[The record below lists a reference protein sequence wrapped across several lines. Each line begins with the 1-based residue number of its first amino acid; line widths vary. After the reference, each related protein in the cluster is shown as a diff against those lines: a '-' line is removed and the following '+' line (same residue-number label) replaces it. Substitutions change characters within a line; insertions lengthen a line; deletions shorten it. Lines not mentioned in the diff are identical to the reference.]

1 MRWWVEGRV
10 EGLLPPQQRQCAGQ
24 RFFLIIT
31 IKADKRA
38 AKVEFPPSS
47 GAERGS
53 VWGSHSN
60 SRISPVGGE
69 GDYSASQLGAVCMSA
84 PLSWWLL
91 RRGSTQLPSPRDGRG
106 KILRCS
112 DIYRYLRYTWK
123 SARACIGR
131 IICDLHK
138 QGWSWLGGEFFT

>member
-1 MRWWVEGRV
+1 MPQNRFTASIRRQRFLVGHRKCGWVG
-10 EGLLPPQQRQCAGQ
+10 GGWGGGPQQRQCAGQ
-24 RFFLIIT
+24 HFFLIIT

-38 AKVEFPPSS
+38 AKVEFSPSS

-60 SRISPVGGE
+60 SRISPMGGE

-91 RRGSTQLPSPRDGRG
+91 RRGSTQLPSPRDAGG
-106 KILRCS
+106 KYCAAQIFIG
-112 DIYRYLRYTWK
+112 IYVIHGNRPVHVL
-123 SARACIGR
+123 AV
-131 IICDLHK
+131 
-138 QGWSWLGGEFFT
+138 